1 MALPRSFRRI
11 IAFGAV
17 LAVTSLTA
25 AAAVPAAEQQGV
37 TVHISLSGDTI
48 GVSNPRVEVE
58 RRESVTWTGSVP
70 FAVVVEEQNTL
81 FPNVPA
87 QAMRGLAN
95 RPARARVGGSA
106 PARTYK
112 YTVVVWDGQE
122 LRIRDPEIVVKPD

>member
-11 IAFGAV
+11 IAFSAV
-17 LAVTSLTA
+17 LAVTSLTL

-37 TVHISLSGDTI
+37 TIDISLSGDTI

-58 RRESVTWTGSVP
+58 RRQPVRWTGSVP
-70 FAVVVEEQNTL
+70 FAIVVEEQKAL

-95 RPARARVGGSA
+95 RPVRAMVGDTTPAGS
-106 PARTYK
+106 YK
-112 YTVVVWDGQE
+112 YTVVVWDGQQ